1 MDSIVRVYRY
11 SNQYKD
17 LAYPV
22 ADIRISGHIIGN
34 PIKFAKNHGGDFIK
48 ILSLE
53 DSDDLDDLLQFEIE
67 DGM

>member
-11 SNQYKD
+11 SDQYKD

-22 ADIRISGHIIGN
+22 ADIRISGHIACS
-34 PIKFAKNHGGDFIK
+34 PIKFARDHGGDFIE

-53 DSDDLDDLLQFEIE
+53 DSEDLEDLVPFEIE
-67 DGM
+67 SGM